1 MNTVN
6 NPQKKECPISSKAE
20 KQFHLVGWLMFLVC
34 AVFFILQSLTD
45 NNIFG
50 LSASV
55 IFLVACVFFLV
66 PLLRN
71 WKK

>member
-1 MNTVN
+1 
-6 NPQKKECPISSKAE
+6 
-20 KQFHLVGWLMFLVC
+20 MFLVC